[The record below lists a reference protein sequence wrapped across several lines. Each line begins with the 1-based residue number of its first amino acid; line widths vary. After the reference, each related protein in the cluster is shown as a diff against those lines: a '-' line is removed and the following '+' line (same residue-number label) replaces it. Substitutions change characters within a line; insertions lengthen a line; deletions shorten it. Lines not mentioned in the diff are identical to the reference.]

1 MIGLEKIQS
10 RKSEGDRGV
19 ASFGESFSGRITTDE
34 IFDGM
39 FGAFDV
45 NTTSGCHLIKMAKRN
60 EQNMMNYASVEYI
73 FYPKLGVH
81 GKVGIII
88 VFLIIVTFL
97 TVLLRCYKFFFLLGS
112 SRERENLT

>member
-19 ASFGESFSGRITTDE
+19 ANFGENFRGRITTDE
-34 IFDGM
+34 IFDADGM

-45 NTTSGCHLIKMAKRN
+45 NTTAGCHLIKMAKCN
-60 EQNMMNYASVEYI
+60 EQNMMKYASDEYI

-81 GKVGIII
+81 GKVGVGMII
-88 VFLIIVTFL
+88 VFLIIVTYSLFNRFVKEL
-97 TVLLRCYKFFFLLGS
+97 QIFFLLG
-112 SRERENLT
+112 